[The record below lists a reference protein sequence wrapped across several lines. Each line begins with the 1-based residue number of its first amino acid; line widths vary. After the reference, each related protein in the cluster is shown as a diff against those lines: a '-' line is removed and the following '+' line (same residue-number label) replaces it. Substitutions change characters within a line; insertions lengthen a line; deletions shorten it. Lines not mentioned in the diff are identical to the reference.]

1 MNPQILKSYDE
12 SIARLEQLGRRSKKR
27 KFSRSDEGFQKA
39 FNSTSKELK
48 EIGNKLVLQ
57 KAMEALEAGRLT
69 WHQVEVLEAGLKKGK
84 RLSPD
89 FLRSLGV
96 AMPGGSTRGE
106 AIAAM
111 EGALERNEITFREFT
126 VGEDQLN
133 KGLETPSTILKSL
146 QTRRKEPDGQDERLE
161 KAEKKPTIQVSEKR
175 AIPLS
180 IRLSPRLSGEAEILI
195 QNDEVESWVGK
206 MIANSFTK
214 RKFL

>member
-1 MNPQILKSYDE
+1 
-12 SIARLEQLGRRSKKR
+12 
-27 KFSRSDEGFQKA
+27 
-39 FNSTSKELK
+39 
-48 EIGNKLVLQ
+48 
-57 KAMEALEAGRLT
+57 
-69 WHQVEVLEAGLKKGK
+69 
-84 RLSPD
+84 
-89 FLRSLGV
+89 
-96 AMPGGSTRGE
+96 MPGKSTRGE
-106 AIAAM
+106 ALAAM